1 MIKELWFMLASVVLG
16 TFGQIAFKYGA
27 MQMAEQPATTLLDNL
42 KLPIVVGVALYGSST
57 ILYILALRKLEL
69 SFAYPLISIGYV
81 LVLIASYFL
90 FNESISWLRIGGVAL
105 ILAGISLV
113 AKS

>member
-1 MIKELWFMLASVVLG
+1 MIKEIWFMLASVALG
-16 TFGQIAFKYGA
+16 TLGQIAFKYGA
-27 MQMAEQPATTLLDNL
+27 MQMASQPATTLLDNL
-42 KLPIVVGVALYGSST
+42 KWPLVVGVSLYGTST
-57 ILYILALRKLEL
+57 ILYILALKKLEL

-90 FNESISWLRIGGVAL
+90 FHESISWLRIGGVAL